1 MPLVSHVGGFI
12 MTTSDKPSTIGQS
25 NLRYYW
31 IIFGVLLISFAF
43 PVRILSN
50 WWINPILYGLL
61 TLACFLTMSRFIRRY
76 YWKQMIVVVMLA
88 CTVLSGLHGLIS
100 LSEIDNCWVED
111 IRYTQLIVCDS
122 GGQYQQ
128 IESLPVGMQG
138 YCYYC
143 PWY

>member
-1 MPLVSHVGGFI
+1 
-12 MTTSDKPSTIGQS
+12 
-25 NLRYYW
+25 
-31 IIFGVLLISFAF
+31 
-43 PVRILSN
+43 
-50 WWINPILYGLL
+50 
-61 TLACFLTMSRFIRRY
+61 
-76 YWKQMIVVVMLA
+76 MIVVVMLA